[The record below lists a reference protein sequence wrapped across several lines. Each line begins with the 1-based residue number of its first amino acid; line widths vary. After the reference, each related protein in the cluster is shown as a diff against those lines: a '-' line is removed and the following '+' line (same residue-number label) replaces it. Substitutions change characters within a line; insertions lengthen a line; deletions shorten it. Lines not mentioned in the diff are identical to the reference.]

1 MESSIYILRKKS
13 GSNELGGKE
22 RSMSDIVLKEVDK
35 KIKDNW
41 VLKDINLTFHAGKI
55 YGLSGCNGSGKT
67 MLLRM
72 IAGLIRPSKG
82 EVMFG
87 DQVLHKDI
95 EFPESIGV
103 LIEQPA
109 FWNNYTGFEAL
120 KTLANIRKRISD
132 ADIKETMRSVN
143 LDPEEKKTIRKYSL
157 GMRQKLGIAQAI
169 MENPDVIL
177 LDEPTNALDKN
188 TIKKVREML
197 LEEAKKDKI
206 IVIASHNVMD
216 LEICDEVIELEEGSV
231 IYE

>member
-1 MESSIYILRKKS
+1 
-13 GSNELGGKE
+13 
-22 RSMSDIVLKEVDK
+22 MSDIVLKEVDK

-41 VLKDINLTFHAGKI
+41 VLKGINLTFHGGKI

-72 IAGLIRPSKG
+72 IAGLIRPTKG

-87 DQVLHKDI
+87 NKVLHKDI

-120 KTLANIRKRISD
+120 KTLANIRKCISD
-132 ADIKETMRSVN
+132 AEIKKTMRSVN

-188 TIKKVREML
+188 TIKIVREIL
-197 LEEAKKDKI
+197 LEEVKKNKI

-216 LEICDEVIELEEGSV
+216 LEICDEVLELEEGSV
-231 IYE
+231 VYE